1 MEKQRKP
8 RPETPKAPPSPVSGT
23 GVMEGGGGGENPPV
37 LEFCQMEHSLRVE
50 FSAGAAVAPGDQ
62 VRLVAS
68 SPPRVLSAGE
78 DVGEVRDNL
87 GQAMLRCL
95 VDGYEMSGVV
105 DVVDLTGRQ
114 GQISVSGR
122 ENG

>member
-1 MEKQRKP
+1 MGQQSKP
-8 RPETPKAPPSPVSGT
+8 RPETPKAPPSPVSRT
-23 GVMEGGGGGENPPV
+23 GVMDGDGGGEGSPV

-50 FSAGAAVAPGDQ
+50 FTAGAVIAPGDP
-62 VRLVAS
+62 VRLVVS

-78 DVGEVRDNL
+78 DIGEVRDSS

-95 VDGYEMSGVV
+95 IDGYEMSGVV
-105 DVVDLTGRQ
+105 DLVDLTGRQ

-122 ENG
+122 EKD